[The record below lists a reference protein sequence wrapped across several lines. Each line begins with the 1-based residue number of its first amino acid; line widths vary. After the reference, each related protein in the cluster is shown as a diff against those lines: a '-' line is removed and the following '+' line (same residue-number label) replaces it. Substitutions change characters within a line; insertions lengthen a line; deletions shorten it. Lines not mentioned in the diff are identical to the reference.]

1 MEEYEK
7 YNQNNYSYGKIPFD
21 EEPISREPIRPSFG
35 TTRRYRPQHG
45 YNETGN
51 SEGRK
56 QGFSKNLTIVVAI
69 MFVINIIFG
78 GLIVRLFIL
87 SGKPKVIQNSNIS
100 ITAED
105 SGGMW
110 AAATKAKL
118 SAVCVGAKYTGD
130 VTYSTFFKMSSNGA
144 GVVIDIDKEAG
155 NATILT
161 CYHVVKPDTSKVYVL
176 LIGSYT
182 PIAATVVGYSHTND
196 VAVLRITGSNEV
208 KESVAQACEVADS
221 GQMAEGSAVVAV
233 GNPLAMGFSVTSGIL
248 SVTRE
253 MVLVEDQ
260 PEKMRL
266 MRIDAAINAGNSG
279 GGVFNNLG
287 QLVGI
292 VNAKALD
299 ELKSSKINP
308 KEAIAF
314 AIPSNVAYS
323 LAKNIVR
330 NSGTPMAV
338 TVGLTFKSGTEQDG
352 LDATTGKIVQK
363 VTYTANASAMSEGCV
378 NNDEVV
384 KFEYT
389 NYKGE
394 EVVVNVKSID
404 DFDDHMFNMV
414 PGSTIKFTIIRSG
427 VTHTLNLTAVSVAVS

>member
-1 MEEYEK
+1 MEDYV
-7 YNQNNYSYGKIPFD
+7 NNRNNGGYGKIPFD
-21 EEPISREPIRPSFG
+21 EEPISRETIRPAYSSV
-35 TTRRYRPQHG
+35 RRYKPPR
-45 YNETGN
+45 ET
-51 SEGRK
+51 SEPSGGSRK

-69 MFVINIIFG
+69 MFVINLIFG
-78 GLIVRLFIL
+78 GLIIRLFIL
-87 SGKPKVIQNSNIS
+87 SGTPKVIQNSNIS

-118 SAVCVGAKYTGD
+118 SAVCVGAKYSGD
-130 VTYSTFFKMSSNGA
+130 VTYTTFFKMSSNGA
-144 GVVIDIDKEAG
+144 GVIIDIDKEAG
-155 NATILT
+155 DATIIT

-182 PIAATVVGYSHTND
+182 PLEASVVGYSYVND
-196 VAVLRITGSNEV
+196 IAVLQISGSNEV

-221 GQMAEGSAVVAV
+221 SAVSEGSAVVAV
-233 GNPLAMGFSVTSGIL
+233 GNPLAMGFSATAGIV
-248 SVTRE
+248 SVPVKK
-253 MVLVEDQ
+253 VLVENQ
-260 PEKMRL
+260 PEEMRVIQ
-266 MRIDAAINAGNSG
+266 IDAAINAGNSG

-287 QLVGI
+287 QLVGV
-292 VNAKALD
+292 VNAKAID

-314 AIPSNVAYS
+314 AIPSNLAYS
-323 LAKNIVR
+323 LANNIIR

-338 TVGLTFKSGTEQDG
+338 SVGLTFKSGSEQDNV
-352 LDATTGKIVQK
+352 DASTGKLVQR
-363 VTYTANASAMSEGCV
+363 VTYTASTTAMSAGCID
-378 NNDEVV
+378 NDEVV

-394 EVVVNVKSID
+394 EVVVDVKSVY

-414 PGSTIKFTIIRSG
+414 PGSKIAFTIKRAG
-427 VTHTLNLTAVSVAVS
+427 VMHRYEITAVSVAVS